1 MEKSQSLKNIAAA
14 LVLFHVKVES
24 VKKDANNPFFKSK
37 YASLSN
43 ILDVVNDPL
52 NESGLT
58 FCQFPTDTNG
68 LTTILMHSE
77 TGEYIQA
84 TYEMT
89 PTKNDPQGRGS
100 AITYQRR
107 YALAAI
113 LGLNIDEDD
122 DGNAASTPPAN
133 KTSQNVISSNND
145 DNKAWLNKTT
155 ADKITSN
162 TTSTNLS
169 FKAKAQDLVDKMYFS
184 RKYKE
189 GEDYV
194 PSQVWAHAKQCAFI
208 AVEEILSMSIM
219 NEYGMEFTKQYWE
232 KIRRELI
239 ILIGTDEKEKHN

>member
-77 TGEYIQA
+77 SGEYIQA

-122 DGNAASTPPAN
+122 DGNAASTPPTN
-133 KTSQNVISSNND
+133 KTSQNVTSSNND

-155 ADKITSN
+155 SDKVTLTKEWLQVVDALQNRKRTLDQIKKAFKISKDNLAELSQLITN
-162 TTSTNLS
+162 
-169 FKAKAQDLVDKMYFS
+169 
-184 RKYKE
+184 
-189 GEDYV
+189 
-194 PSQVWAHAKQCAFI
+194 
-208 AVEEILSMSIM
+208 
-219 NEYGMEFTKQYWE
+219 
-232 KIRRELI
+232 
-239 ILIGTDEKEKHN
+239 

>member
-68 LTTILMHSE
+68 LTTILMHAE

-122 DGNAASTPPAN
+122 DGNAASTPPTN
-133 KTSQNVISSNND
+133 KTSQNVTSSNND
-145 DNKAWLNKTT
+145 DNKNWLNKTT
-155 ADKITSN
+155 SDKVTLTKEWLQVVDALQNGKRTLDQIKKAFKISKDNLAELSQLITN
-162 TTSTNLS
+162 
-169 FKAKAQDLVDKMYFS
+169 
-184 RKYKE
+184 
-189 GEDYV
+189 
-194 PSQVWAHAKQCAFI
+194 
-208 AVEEILSMSIM
+208 
-219 NEYGMEFTKQYWE
+219 
-232 KIRRELI
+232 
-239 ILIGTDEKEKHN
+239 

>member
-155 ADKITSN
+155 ADKITLTKEWLQVVDALKNGKRTLEQIKKAFKISKEN
-162 TTSTNLS
+162 LAELSQLITN
-169 FKAKAQDLVDKMYFS
+169 
-184 RKYKE
+184 
-189 GEDYV
+189 
-194 PSQVWAHAKQCAFI
+194 
-208 AVEEILSMSIM
+208 
-219 NEYGMEFTKQYWE
+219 
-232 KIRRELI
+232 
-239 ILIGTDEKEKHN
+239 

>member
-1 MEKSQSLKNIAAA
+1 MEKSQSLKNLAAA
-14 LVLFHVKVES
+14 LVLFHVKVEN

-68 LTTILMHSE
+68 LTTILMHAES
-77 TGEYIQA
+77 GEYIQA

-113 LGLNIDEDD
+113 LGLNIDDDD
-122 DGNAASTPPAN
+122 DGNAASTPPAQ
-133 KTSQNVISSNND
+133 QNNTAASGAE
-145 DNKAWLNKTT
+145 KWLNKTA
-155 ADKITSN
+155 ADKVTLTKEWLQVVYALQNGKRTIEQIKKAFKISKE
-162 TTSTNLS
+162 NL
-169 FKAKAQDLVDKMYFS
+169 D
-184 RKYKE
+184 E
-189 GEDYV
+189 
-194 PSQVWAHAKQCAFI
+194 
-208 AVEEILSMSIM
+208 LS
-219 NEYGMEFTKQYWE
+219 K
-232 KIRRELI
+232 LI
-239 ILIGTDEKEKHN
+239 VN

>member
-77 TGEYIQA
+77 SGEYIQA

-122 DGNAASTPPAN
+122 DGNAASTPPTN

-145 DNKAWLNKTT
+145 DNKNWLNKTT
-155 ADKITSN
+155 ADKVTLTKEWLQVVDALQNRKRTLEQIKKAFKISKDNLAELSQLITN
-162 TTSTNLS
+162 
-169 FKAKAQDLVDKMYFS
+169 
-184 RKYKE
+184 
-189 GEDYV
+189 
-194 PSQVWAHAKQCAFI
+194 
-208 AVEEILSMSIM
+208 
-219 NEYGMEFTKQYWE
+219 
-232 KIRRELI
+232 
-239 ILIGTDEKEKHN
+239 

>member
-68 LTTILMHSE
+68 LTTILMHAE

-155 ADKITSN
+155 SDKVTLTKEWLQVVDALQNRKRTLDQIKKAFKISKDNLAELSQLITN
-162 TTSTNLS
+162 
-169 FKAKAQDLVDKMYFS
+169 
-184 RKYKE
+184 
-189 GEDYV
+189 
-194 PSQVWAHAKQCAFI
+194 
-208 AVEEILSMSIM
+208 
-219 NEYGMEFTKQYWE
+219 
-232 KIRRELI
+232 
-239 ILIGTDEKEKHN
+239 

>member
-122 DGNAASTPPAN
+122 DGNAASTPPTN

-145 DNKAWLNKTT
+145 DNKNWLNKTT
-155 ADKITSN
+155 ADKVTLTKEWLQVVDALQNGKRTLDQIKKAFKISKDNLAELSQLITN
-162 TTSTNLS
+162 
-169 FKAKAQDLVDKMYFS
+169 
-184 RKYKE
+184 
-189 GEDYV
+189 
-194 PSQVWAHAKQCAFI
+194 
-208 AVEEILSMSIM
+208 
-219 NEYGMEFTKQYWE
+219 
-232 KIRRELI
+232 
-239 ILIGTDEKEKHN
+239 

>member
-155 ADKITSN
+155 SDKVTLTKEWLQVVDALQNRKRTLDQIKKAFKISKDNLAELSQLITN
-162 TTSTNLS
+162 
-169 FKAKAQDLVDKMYFS
+169 
-184 RKYKE
+184 
-189 GEDYV
+189 
-194 PSQVWAHAKQCAFI
+194 
-208 AVEEILSMSIM
+208 
-219 NEYGMEFTKQYWE
+219 
-232 KIRRELI
+232 
-239 ILIGTDEKEKHN
+239 